1 MRMRRVKNSSAGS
14 VPVHHGGMVT
24 HLAPGDEMTN
34 VDVTNFEEIK
44 ERVTSTHDLGEV
56 NESEGGIRLCD

>member
-1 MRMRRVKNSSAGS
+1 MRLRRVKNSSAGS
-14 VPVHHGGMVT
+14 VPVRHGGMVT

-34 VDVTNFEEIK
+34 VDVDNFDEIK

-56 NESEGGIRLCD
+56 NEHKGGIRLCD